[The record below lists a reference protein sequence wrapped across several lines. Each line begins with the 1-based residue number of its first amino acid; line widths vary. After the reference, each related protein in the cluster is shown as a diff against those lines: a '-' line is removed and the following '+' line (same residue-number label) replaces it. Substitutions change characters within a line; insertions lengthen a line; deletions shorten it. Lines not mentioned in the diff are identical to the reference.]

1 MQCHTRDLS
10 RPALSSCISNRLS
23 KYLMQI
29 SKRAFGQKSLLKIE
43 ACLLTSSNCVL
54 FLLQCFISTALVC
67 CLKCSV
73 FQECYA
79 TVMLSVLNANQ
90 HVLLWLL
97 AYENEKRAKWE
108 DYSTNVACLYMGK
121 GKCQVS
127 WVILAMRCLEGF
139 AKWLPITDEWGRSQD
154 ARRAF
159 LTSALKTEYLI
170 WMEVIL
176 VNIRISSSSGEC
188 CLWAICLK
196 YVSSLFMMD
205 LVLNLMIFF
214 LFFFYQLKAPLFLFC
229 QWQLQSGLVHLTV
242 LRFLLFFISEEKWQ

>member
-10 RPALSSCISNRLS
+10 HPALSSCISNRLS

-54 FLLQCFISTALVC
+54 FLLHCFISAALVC

-73 FQECYA
+73 FQECYT

-154 ARRAF
+154 TRGTI

-176 VNIRISSSSGEC
+176 FNIRISSPSGEC
-188 CLWAICLK
+188 LRKL
-196 YVSSLFMMD
+196 
-205 LVLNLMIFF
+205 LMGYLSEVWLLLIHDGTCFELDDF
-214 LFFFYQLKAPLFLFC
+214 LFIYVFFTSWKPLCFSSVIDSFSLA
-229 QWQLQSGLVHLTV
+229 LYT
-242 LRFLLFFISEEKWQ
+242 